1 MRLNRV
7 AKRAPAD
14 EVMVGM
20 LTREDRL
27 FVRAAAK
34 SALNRGVISGGR
46 YQQILIELD
55 QMEKSQKKTSEKQA
69 KELKSRLLAREVG

>member
-1 MRLNRV
+1 MRLYRV

-14 EVMVGM
+14 EGMVGM
-20 LTREDRL
+20 LAREDRL

-34 SALNRGVISGGR
+34 SALNRGVISDGR

-55 QMEKSQKKTSEKQA
+55 QMEKSQKKTSEKLA
-69 KELKSRLLAREVG
+69 RELKSRLLAREVG